1 MPRLRTVSPKLPGWT
16 RRRHGKGFVYLDQ
29 FGQRLTSTEA
39 ERCKLLVIPPAWEE
53 VWICPIPNGHL
64 QAVGTDDAGRRQYL
78 YHEEWRR
85 KRDKSK
91 HDRVLEVAARLPRA
105 RRQVRQHLQ
114 LEGMPYERALATA
127 FRLLDLG
134 FFRIGGESY
143 AEANN
148 TFGLATIQKQHVTL
162 EDHQVIFDFIAK
174 SGKERYVALG
184 DALVS
189 AAVEDLLRRRGG
201 GAELL
206 AYHDGQEWR
215 DVTSTDINVYVKEV
229 VGGEVSAKD
238 FRTWHGTVIAA
249 VSLARANDTATSM
262 TARKRAVSTAM
273 KEVSGYLGNT
283 PTVARASYVDPRVID
298 LFNDG
303 ATISP
308 ALAAT
313 DQNLADGFTHGK
325 IERAVLN
332 LLTTPKSRLR
342 AEYINPAKERRAGHG
357 G

>member
-1 MPRLRTVSPKLPGWT
+1 MV
-16 RRRHGKGFVYLDQ
+16 
-29 FGQRLTSTEA
+29 
-39 ERCKLLVIPPAWEE
+39 RCQKLVIPPAWEE
-53 VWICPIPNGHL
+53 VWICPVPNGHL

-91 HDRVLEVAARLPRA
+91 HDRVLTVAARLPRA
-105 RRQVRQHLQ
+105 RRTVAQHLR
-114 LEGMPYERALATA
+114 LPGMPYERALATA

-134 FFRIGGESY
+134 FFRIGGETY

-148 TFGLATIQKQHVTL
+148 TFGLATIQKQHVSL
-162 EDHQVIFDFIAK
+162 ENNNVVFDFIAK

-184 DALVS
+184 DDLVRDT
-189 AAVEDLLRRRGG
+189 VQDLLRRTAGSE
-201 GAELL
+201 ELL
-206 AYHDGQEWR
+206 AYREGGEWR
-215 DVTSTDINVYVKEV
+215 DVTSADINIYVKEV

-249 VSLARANDTATSM
+249 VALARLNDSATTM

-283 PTVARASYVDPRVID
+283 PAVARSSYVDPRVID

-313 DQNLADGFTHGK
+313 DENLADGFTHGK

-332 LLTTPKSRLR
+332 LLRAPKSQVR
-342 AEYINPAKERRAGHG
+342 ADYIKPALERRAQAKS
-357 G
+357 